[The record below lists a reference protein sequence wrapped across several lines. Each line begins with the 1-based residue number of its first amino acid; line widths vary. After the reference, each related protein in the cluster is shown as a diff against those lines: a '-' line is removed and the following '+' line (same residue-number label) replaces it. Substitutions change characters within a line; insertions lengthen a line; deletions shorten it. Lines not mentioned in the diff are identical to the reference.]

1 MSAPR
6 TGSGRRDAVKFEATA
21 AACALVGNWSFRL
34 VHELEP
40 VLAANVRWLSGYR
53 HLRHGDLDLGALLR
67 RVFACGGALLAGVSQ
82 VADPLRGLP
91 VLFHLL
97 WRGDLV
103 ADMGVPLGDGTWV
116 SGRDPA

>member
-1 MSAPR
+1 M
-6 TGSGRRDAVKFEATA
+6 
-21 AACALVGNWSFRL
+21 GNWSFRL

-53 HLRHGDLDLGALLR
+53 HPRYGDPDLGPLLR
-67 RVFACGGALLAGVSQ
+67 RVFADGAALLAGVSE

-103 ADMGVPLGDGTWV
+103 TDMGVPLGDGAWV
-116 SGRDPA
+116 SGREPA